1 MLGVVGITS
10 AVLARDHRSVLAA
23 LPSDAALNDGPEIAV
38 SVRVKGAA
46 LAWLEPNLP
55 HADRRILEPQL
66 RPDVE
71 VLRRSL
77 QLLGV
82 VVRIEGLLG
91 DHSGGHAVLLGL
103 WFSWT
108 GAVECWF

>member
-1 MLGVVGITS
+1 M
-10 AVLARDHRSVLAA
+10 
-23 LPSDAALNDGPEIAV
+23 
-38 SVRVKGAA
+38 RVKGAA

-103 WFSWT
+103 SFSWT
-108 GAVECWF
+108 GAVECWFQEECCVLPEEGSADERFGGCRAELDGGTDDVDLHS